1 LGIVDESI
9 ELQSGPGR
17 SGEPIFAQLI
27 RQIRQAVSGGELKP
41 STPLPAIRQ
50 PAADLQIN
58 PNTVA
63 KSYGLLERDGVIET
77 RGRSGSFVH
86 RKGRKN
92 SRQDRSAQA
101 PALLADTV
109 NKLRGTGLTDSEIRN
124 AFAAVM
130 RG

>member
-1 LGIVDESI
+1 MRITIDESD
-9 ELQSGPGR
+9 P
-17 SGEPIFAQLI
+17 EPVFSQLI
-27 RQIRQAVSGGELKP
+27 RQIREAVSQGELKP
-41 STPLPAIRQ
+41 GTPLPTIRQ
-50 PAADLQIN
+50 LAMDLRIN

-86 RKGRKN
+86 AKGRKHA
-92 SRQDRSAQA
+92 RLDL
-101 PALLADTV
+101 PATAVATLTDV
-109 NKLRGTGLTDSEIRN
+109 VSELRDSGLTDSEIRN

>member
-1 LGIVDESI
+1 MRVTIDETD
-9 ELQSGPGR
+9 P
-17 SGEPIFAQLI
+17 EPIFAQLI
-27 RQIRQAVSGGELKP
+27 RQIRKAVAGGELKP
-41 STPLPAIRQ
+41 GTPLPTIRQ
-50 PAADLQIN
+50 LAADLQIN

-86 RKGRKN
+86 REGRKN
-92 SRQDRSAQA
+92 SRQDLSAKA
-101 PALLADTV
+101 PALLADAVTR
-109 NKLRGTGLTDSEIRN
+109 LRDTGLTDSEIRN